1 MASVAHLRGLLDTSV
16 VIDLA
21 HVDPRALPAEMAIST
36 ITMAELTA
44 GPHATDD
51 PRERAA
57 RQRRLQTVETTFDPM
72 PFDADAARAYGQVYV
87 STLTNG
93 RKARGRRAV
102 DLLIAATAL
111 AAGLPLYTRNP
122 DDFAALDGIDVVPV

>member
-1 MASVAHLRGLLDTSV
+1 MPSVAHLRGLLDTSV

-21 HVDPRALPAEMAIST
+21 NVEPRALPAEMAIST
-36 ITMAELTA
+36 ITVAELTA

-57 RQRRLQTVETTFDPM
+57 RQRRLQTVEATFDPM

-87 STLTNG
+87 STLENG
-93 RKARGRRAV
+93 RKPRGSRAV

-122 DDFAALDGIDVVPV
+122 DDFAALDGLEVVAV

>member
-1 MASVAHLRGLLDTSV
+1 MASLSHLRGLIDTSV

-21 HVDPRALPAEMAIST
+21 KIDARALPAEMAIST
-36 ITMAELTA
+36 LTMAELSA

-57 RQRRLQTVETTFDPM
+57 RQRRLQTVEATFDPM
-72 PFDADAARAYGQVYV
+72 PFDADAARAYGQIYA
-87 STLTNG
+87 STLTVG
-93 RKARGRRAV
+93 RKPRGRRAV

-122 DDFAALDGIDVVPV
+122 DDFAALDGVDVVAV